1 MLGVVQLCQRETA
14 GPKVAVLL
22 HLTYAQ
28 ILSWSETTTR
38 EGPFG
43 DPGNPVVKQRG
54 REVRTFVSRFPGAPQ
69 MIKRSPQHSEETR
82 GPQGTERDKPDP
94 NKLGASTRFDF
105 LGRNLTPYGGLLP
118 LPRAFAQVG

>member
-54 REVRTFVSRFPGAPQ
+54 REVRTFVSRFPGATQ
-69 MIKRSPQHSEETR
+69 MVKRSPQHSEET
-82 GPQGTERDKPDP
+82 GAPQGQSEISRTPIKSGLPPD
-94 NKLGASTRFDF
+94 STSQ
-105 LGRNLTPYGGLLP
+105 
-118 LPRAFAQVG
+118 AKI